1 MFKKGDPHDARSL
14 HGSCTRR
21 CKHDAL
27 SVSTFKNMGRSKS
40 QSTGQSPNS
49 SCALRVGHTLSASF
63 GREGKQRLTA
73 TESGDTMRRSIH
85 PYRPAVVI
93 ELATVLHD
101 VCHTLHHEHD
111 RPVSADLRNVFAK
124 RIVALFDSGV
134 TDLEQLKAHLL
145 CSKP

>member
-1 MFKKGDPHDARSL
+1 
-14 HGSCTRR
+14 
-21 CKHDAL
+21 
-27 SVSTFKNMGRSKS
+27 
-40 QSTGQSPNS
+40 
-49 SCALRVGHTLSASF
+49 
-63 GREGKQRLTA
+63 
-73 TESGDTMRRSIH
+73 MRRSIH